1 MDTSSSRVEIIPPE
15 ASGTTT
21 QRAEIIAEI
30 ERRRSDLSVG
40 LLRIFNYYRVFVG
53 FALLVAFEQDIL
65 STRLG
70 SLDATLFWWGT
81 LTYTLINIAAT
92 VASQLLPIKWLS
104 RQYMSLGLALFDVS
118 ALAFLMYTSG
128 GIGSGIAALMLITV
142 VTGAIIIT
150 GRRATLIAATASI
163 ALLYEEFY
171 LAISVPESG
180 YDFFQAG
187 IFGLIYFTASLSI
200 QSLSNRIRNNDIRT
214 LTQAMELADLER
226 LNRMIIQRM
235 RTGIIVV
242 DQNNVVRMHNQS
254 ARALIGAQ
262 ASVDLTHLP
271 PTLQNV
277 LDEWRDDTSLRAPPF
292 QVTPHTP
299 EIRANFSAVRLHE
312 ADGDVTIF
320 LEDTGEVQQQAQ
332 QLKLAELGRLSAS
345 IAHEV
350 RNPLGAIS
358 HAAQLLKESEEL
370 QPADQRLTDI
380 IINHCLRMNGV
391 VENVLEMSRRRTP
404 DPTRVNLLEHL
415 KEFTSEFVQSRP
427 EAEISV
433 QVEPEQ
439 TDIRVD
445 PNQLNQAL
453 TNLVDNGIRYSEEND
468 AGPCVRLEGG
478 VDPSSDRPYLNVI
491 DKGRGVDPEQVDK
504 LFQPFSTTALKGTGL
519 GLYLSRE
526 LCESNQAQLSYFRDT
541 DGGSCFRI
549 LFAHPDR
556 ITA

>member
-1 MDTSSSRVEIIPPE
+1 MATTSSAAEHEPQTSFS
-15 ASGTTT
+15 AGT
-21 QRAEIIAEI
+21 QRAEIIEEI

-40 LLRIFNYYRVFVG
+40 LLKIFNYYRILVG
-53 FALLVAFEQDIL
+53 FALLIAFQQDVML
-65 STRLG
+65 TRLG
-70 SLDATLFWWGT
+70 SLDAELFWWGA
-81 LTYTLINIAAT
+81 LSYTLVNVASTA
-92 VASQLLPIKWLS
+92 ASQLLPLKWLQ
-104 RQYMSLGLALFDVS
+104 RQHLSLGLALFDVV

-142 VTGAIIIT
+142 VTGAIIVT

-171 LAISVPESG
+171 LAISVPGSG
-180 YDFFQAG
+180 VDYFQAG
-187 IFGLIYFTASLSI
+187 VFGLIYFTASLSI
-200 QSLSNRIRNNDIRT
+200 QTLSNRIRSNDIRT

-262 ASVDLTHLP
+262 ANNDLDHLP
-271 PTLQNV
+271 STLQQV
-277 LDEWRDDTSLRAPPF
+277 LDDWRRNTSLRASPF

-299 EIRANFSAVRLHE
+299 EIRANFSAVRHHD

-370 QPADQRLTDI
+370 EPPDQRLTDI
-380 IINHCLRMNGV
+380 IINHCQRMNGV
-391 VENVLEMSRRRTP
+391 VENVLEMSRRKTP
-404 DPTRVNLLEHL
+404 DPARVNLLDHL
-415 KEFTSEFVQSRP
+415 HEFTTDFVQSKP
-427 EAEISV
+427 DAEISV
-433 QVEPEQ
+433 SVHPPE

-445 PNQLNQAL
+445 PKQLDQVL
-453 TNLVDNGIRYSEEND
+453 TNLVDNGIRYSMENG
-468 AGPCVRLEGG
+468 AGPQVSLEGG
-478 VDPSSDRPYLNVI
+478 VDSSSDRPYLNVI
-491 DKGRGVDPEQVDK
+491 DRGKGVEPEQVDK
-504 LFQPFSTTALKGTGL
+504 LFQPFSTTAIDGTGL

-526 LCESNQAQLSYFRDT
+526 LCESNQAQLSYFRDGA
-541 DGGSCFRI
+541 GGSCFRI